1 MAGIDQGKTEPR
13 LESWKEIA
21 GFFDRDE
28 KTVRRWEKELRLPV
42 HRLPGVSKG
51 RVYAFPQELTEWSEK
66 PREAKAELTP
76 DTAPVLDG
84 PTQQAAD
91 TVSPSVPPVPAQSLP
106 RRRILYAAATL
117 VLFVPLAFFG
127 FARSRTGLRES
138 GFSIAERLGLIS
150 RNPSPRAA
158 KRIPSP
164 EAERLYLEGRYY
176 WNERTAEGFTHAID
190 DFTQAIVADPQCAKA
205 YAGLAD
211 SYSLIREYT
220 SMPED
225 EALQRAEA
233 AARKAVELDPN
244 LSEAHRALAFPLFW
258 WKHDVPTAEHEFERA
273 IALNPN
279 DGTARLWYANALTF
293 NGEHERALEQ
303 INRAQ
308 ELDPSSSSVRADKG
322 RVLYDAGKKDE
333 AIALLR
339 QMKKNEPAFVSPHRY
354 LAQIY
359 FEEGQYPEYFLEAAE
374 VARLV
379 NRPDDLKLI
388 EAEKNGFTQGG
399 ANGLL
404 QSRLEEQKKL
414 YQKDRTPAY
423 ALAETAALL
432 GKKTEALTYLKAS
445 RQRHESE
452 FAFIE
457 RDCALRNLRDEPDYR
472 RMLVP
477 THPRSSHSCL

>member
-1 MAGIDQGKTEPR
+1 MAGIDEGKTEVR

-21 GFFDRDE
+21 VFFDRDE

-51 RVYAFPQELTEWSEK
+51 RVYAFPQELTAWAEK
-66 PREAKAELTP
+66 PRESKAELATDSAVP
-76 DTAPVLDG
+76 LDG
-84 PTQQAAD
+84 PTPLPD
-91 TVSPSVPPVPAQSLP
+91 TVSIPAPQLPAQVFQG
-106 RRRILYAAATL
+106 RRAFYVAAPL
-117 VLFVPLAFFG
+117 VLLLLVALFG
-127 FARSRTGLRES
+127 FARTSPGLRDR
-138 GFSIAERLGLIS
+138 GFSIAQRLGLIS
-150 RNPSPRAA
+150 QSASTHAPKHVPN
-158 KRIPSP
+158 P

-176 WNERTAEGFTHAID
+176 WNERTAAGFNHAID

-211 SYSLIREYT
+211 SYNLIREYT

-225 EALQRAEA
+225 DALRRAEA

-258 WKHDVPTAEHEFERA
+258 WKRDVPAAELEFERA

-293 NGEHERALEQ
+293 NGEHEKALTQ
-303 INRAQ
+303 IDRAQ

-322 RVLYDAGKKDE
+322 RVLYDAGRKDE

-359 FEEGQYPEYFLEAAE
+359 FEEGQYPEYFLEAEE

-379 NRPDDLKLI
+379 HRPDDLELL
-388 EAEKNGFTQGG
+388 EAEKNGFARSG

-404 QSRLEEQKKL
+404 QSRLQEQKQL
-414 YQKDRTPAY
+414 YGKEKTPAY
-423 ALAETAALL
+423 AVAQTAALL
-432 GKKTEALTYLKAS
+432 GKKAEALAYLKAS
-445 RQRHESE
+445 RERRESE
-452 FAFIE
+452 FAFVG
-457 RDCALRNLRDEPDYR
+457 RDGSLRNLHNEPAYR
-472 RMLVP
+472 QMIAELGLP
-477 THPRSSHSCL
+477 LTQ